1 MINNK
6 LIDTFIG
13 ITIGENSNEDS
24 GICIINRK
32 NELIRMDKAYSMD
45 ELTNCVKNIAG
56 KFNSIICIDVPD
68 YYEMLNG
75 KWKLEAKLY
84 HPLKVSGTFTAREG
98 WDKRY
103 SERGKDF
110 CKKLISEGYD
120 IYRYSSNYMA
130 TALNI
135 KPYMKNNTPAG
146 CKFLNMQIKEK
157 LKIQNL
163 PNNMLPFSV
172 LEAILGAYL
181 AKVIATGEEGKD
193 YVFNGEF
200 KDIKTVG
207 LLPNQ

>member
-1 MINNK
+1 MIDR
-6 LIDTFIG
+6 LIDSFIG

-24 GICIINRK
+24 GICVVNNK

-45 ELTNCVKNIAG
+45 ELTNCVKNLAG
-56 KFNSIICIDVPD
+56 KYNSVICIDMPD

-84 HPLKVSGTFTAREG
+84 HPLKVGGEFAAREG
-98 WDKRY
+98 WDKRF
-103 SERGKDF
+103 SDRGKDF
-110 CKKLISEGYD
+110 CKKLSAEGYE

-146 CKFLNMQIKEK
+146 CKFLNMAIKEK

-163 PNNMLPFSV
+163 PNNMLPLSV

-181 AKVIATGEEGKD
+181 AKIIATGQEGVD
-193 YVFNGEF
+193 YVFNGQF
-200 KDIKTVG
+200 KDIKIAG
-207 LLPNQ
+207 LLPI